1 MTNDELQQPLA
12 DSFGALTNLRVD
24 RGILI
29 ADAPA
34 AQLPE
39 LARGLRD
46 DPRLKFNYLR
56 CVSGVDPGEGKLRVA
71 YHFMSMDLLH
81 QLCLHVNVP
90 RDDARIPTLSKLWG
104 TAGWQEREIFDLFGV
119 TFEGHADLRR
129 ILLPEDWDGH
139 PLLKDYGYHAEGRGL
154 FTETQ
159 VEKGLLPGPEEEAKQ
174 KEKQARAEASAAGAP
189 AASAAPGAAD
199 GDAQPERPARD
210 PNRPRKEPRKL
221 GEPPRT

>member
-1 MTNDELQQPLA
+1 MTNDELQQYLA
-12 DSFGALTNLRVD
+12 GSFGALTDLRVD
-24 RGILI
+24 RDILI

-34 AQLPE
+34 VQLPE
-39 LARGLRD
+39 IARGLRD

-71 YHFMSMDLLH
+71 YHFMSIDLLH
-81 QLCLHVNVP
+81 QLCLHVNVS
-90 RDDARIPTLSKLWG
+90 REDARIPTLSKLWG

-139 PLLKDYGYHAEGRGL
+139 PLLKDYSYHAEGRGL

-174 KEKQARAEASAAGAP
+174 KEKLAQAAAGA
-189 AASAAPGAAD
+189 AAPGAVPAAAE
-199 GDAQPERPARD
+199 GGAQAERPARD